1 MAQLVHLFVFCWEG
15 QRLIDH
21 SLLMHDKIYSSTWY
35 KIPIKSQ
42 KLLLPVLKR
51 SLRPKS
57 LSAGGM
63 FIFSLQ
69 GFTTVKK

>member
-1 MAQLVHLFVFCWEG
+1 MTRCKATAV
-15 QRLIDH
+15 I
-21 SLLMHDKIYSSTWY
+21 SKYSSTWY

-69 GFTTVKK
+69 GFTTVVQTSMSYFTVLSSVN